1 MFVEGGTVAGR
12 EEEGFPA
19 EKITT
24 DGAGAAIV
32 FVNIGRRARDY
43 TRYTSTDLWTVV
55 ALFGCSE
62 CISWGVAISQCS
74 IF

>member
-32 FVNIGRRARDY
+32 FVNIGRHAGDY
-43 TRYTSTDLWTVV
+43 RYSGTEYRPVDCGSPFWV
-55 ALFGCSE
+55 F
-62 CISWGVAISQCS
+62 
-74 IF
+74 